1 MRPKS
6 LLLLTLALGCGLVA
20 SIGIS
25 QVLDRKGGGPQT
37 KQETEAI
44 YIAKV
49 DVNLGD
55 ALTEDLLNLEDW
67 PSDKVPAGAIRKLE
81 RIKGRRPRTKIYKG
95 EPILEAKLISA
106 DAHDHPAQQVPPG
119 YRVVSV
125 RVSVQTGA
133 AGLLRPGD
141 RVDVQ
146 LYAKRDQRSGI
157 MKTFTKTIL
166 KQIRVFAVDQ
176 EFRRA
181 SDDDD
186 SSPARTVSLVVTPEQ
201 ADKLMLASR
210 VGEIN
215 LTIRNPDDSSTVT
228 SAPSSLEDLL
238 ESSAGDPDRE
248 RGAVG
253 AIARKATGLL
263 TFLQAMRS
271 TAGSGPSALDG
282 SQVAAADTPWTI
294 LILEGSDVREVQ
306 VSADGQGTLSPTDP
320 ARTIPDFAP
329 RNRQRTSSA
338 EPRETSHDLP
348 LSDDDDLGILDDDAP
363 LSFSPEEDD
372 AESD

>member
-25 QVLDRKGGGPQT
+25 QVLDRKGGRPQA
-37 KQETEAI
+37 QQQTEAI

-49 DVNLGD
+49 DINLGD
-55 ALTEDLLNLEDW
+55 GITEELLVLEDW
-67 PSDKVPAGAIRKLE
+67 PSDKVPSGAIRKLE
-81 RIKGRRPRTKIYKG
+81 NIKGRRPRTKIYKG
-95 EPILEAKLISA
+95 EPILEAKLIAA

-125 RVSVQTGA
+125 RVSVHTGA

-146 LYAKRDQRSGI
+146 LYAKRDHRSGI

-181 SDDDD
+181 SDDDE

-215 LTIRNPDDSSTVT
+215 LTIRNPDDSSTIT
-228 SAPSSLEDLL
+228 SAPANLEDLL
-238 ESSAGDPDRE
+238 DSSAGDPERE
-248 RGAVG
+248 RGTAE
-253 AIARKATGLL
+253 AIAQKATGLL
-263 TFLQAMRS
+263 SFLTAMRN
-271 TAGSGPSALDG
+271 SASSVP
-282 SQVAAADTPWTI
+282 SQVAGAQMAAAPTPWTI

-306 VSADGQGTLSPTDP
+306 VSPDGPEALSPTDP
-320 ARTIPDFAP
+320 ARTIPEFAP
-329 RNRQRTSSA
+329 RNRQQTSSGGQQ
-338 EPRETSHDLP
+338 DLP
-348 LSDDDDLGILDDDAP
+348 HGMPSDDQDDLGVFDGDAP
-363 LSFSPEEDD
+363 FSFSPEEDD